1 MEIKT
6 LVLGEMQT
14 NCYLVSSL
22 KSAVIIDP
30 AVFTPEISEFLNSAI
45 KNKKEALILLTHAHF
60 DHIGGAEELKN
71 RYGVKIAIGKPDEYA
86 LRDKKANL
94 SQMFGA
100 NIEPFYADIKLKNNE
115 IITVGDLEIKTVL
128 TAGHTVGG
136 AVYIINGVMFSGDT
150 LFFESIGND
159 RFFGGNGKDL
169 IKSVKFLLNEFPE
182 DMQVYTGHGR
192 PTTIGH
198 ERKYNPY
205 IEL

>member
-30 AVFTPEISEFLNSAI
+30 ASFTSEISEFLNSSL
-45 KNKKEALILLTHAHF
+45 KDKKEAVILLTHAHF
-60 DHIGGAEELKN
+60 DHIGGAGELKN
-71 RYGVKIAIGKPDEYA
+71 RYGVKIAIGEPDEYA

-94 SQMFGA
+94 SQMFGVD
-100 NIEPFYADIKLKNNE
+100 IEPFYADIKLKNND
-115 IITVGDLEIKTVL
+115 ILKVGDLDIKTVL

-150 LFFESIGND
+150 LFYESIGND

-169 IKSVKFLLNEFPE
+169 INSVKLLLNEFPD
-182 DMQVYTGHGR
+182 DMKVYPGHGT
-192 PTTIGH
+192 PTDIGH
-198 ERKYNPY
+198 EKKYNPY

>member
-14 NCYLVSSL
+14 NCYLVSSS

-30 AVFTPEISEFLNSAI
+30 AVFTCEISDFLNSAI

-71 RYGVKIAIGKPDEYA
+71 RYGVKIAIGEPDEYA
-86 LRDKKANL
+86 LRDKRANL
-94 SQMFGA
+94 SEMFGV
-100 NIEPFYADIKLKNNE
+100 NINPFYADIKLENNE

-169 IKSVKFLLNEFPE
+169 LNSVKFLLNEFAE
-182 DMQVYTGHGR
+182 DMQVYSGHGR